1 MSVVLNKKVMTTGTN
16 KEKVSAIKLIKELPY
31 KEFAEIAS
39 ETNVDYKAKKLRG
52 IDLIVDLI
60 IAMLSSSQV
69 SQRIISMKNGLP
81 VFEDIAEVACVN
93 RSAVSHSSLSER
105 LAKVN
110 IDFFKYSYE
119 MLCKK
124 YHRFVPEYVLDDMRI
139 TRVDSTMVAETAN
152 KLQQGFNTGI
162 NNNIDK
168 SRRQL
173 KYTMAYNG
181 LNVTCARIFTAQTHS
196 ADNSPLSKV
205 VLQNLRKRDG
215 MSDCYV
221 FDRALKDVDDLKEIA
236 QRTKEKEAFFVGRL
250 NLSRRTDAVK
260 SLLDRNKQLT
270 DSEVEVTDDYMG
282 YLRAKDSQKW
292 DKSTVYRIIRVRFIK
307 PRPRSPRKSR
317 RHARHYDEEMVLI
330 SNNFDIEALELVNYY
345 RRRWDIEV
353 FFKFLK
359 QDLSFSH
366 FISTTVH
373 GITVM
378 LYMTLIVALIIKI
391 YCVTHDMGPRLAKIA
406 IMDEI
411 AVYQYHCLKRLEQKS
426 REQDHEIKRLR
437 DRLMKMTLS
446 SDH

>member
-1 MSVVLNKKVMTTGTN
+1 MTTGSKT
-16 KEKVSAIKLIKELPY
+16 EKVSAIKLIKELPY
-31 KEFAEIAS
+31 KELAEIAAK
-39 ETNVDYKAKKLRG
+39 TNVDYKAKKLRG

-69 SQRIISMKNGLP
+69 SQRIISLKNGLP
-81 VFEDIAEVACVN
+81 VFEDISGVPDAN
-93 RSAVSHSSLSER
+93 RKAVSHSSLSER
-105 LAKVN
+105 LDKVK
-110 IDFFKYSYE
+110 IDFFKDSYE
-119 MLCKK
+119 MLCRK
-124 YHRFVPEYVLDDMRI
+124 YHKFVPDSVLDDMRI

-152 KLQQGFNTGI
+152 KLQRGFKTGV
-162 NNNIDK
+162 NKSSDS

-181 LNVTCARIFTAQTHS
+181 LNVTCARIFTAQTYS
-196 ADNSPLSKV
+196 ADNAPLSKV
-205 VLQNLRKRDG
+205 VRQNLRKRDG
-215 MSDCYV
+215 MSECYV
-221 FDRALKDVDDLKEIA
+221 FDRALNDVNDLKNIA
-236 QRTKEKEAFFVGRL
+236 TLTKKKEAFFVGRL
-250 NLSRRTDAVK
+250 NLSRRTEPIR
-260 SLLDRNKQLT
+260 SLLDRDTHLSDNEI
-270 DSEVEVTDDYMG
+270 EVIDDEIS
-282 YLRAKDSQKW
+282 YLRAKNSEKRDESIE
-292 DKSTVYRIIRVRFIK
+292 YRIIRVRFIK
-307 PRPRSPRKSR
+307 PRPRSPRNSR

-330 SNNFDIEALELVNYY
+330 SNNFDVEAIELVNYY

-411 AVYQYHCLKRLEQKS
+411 TIYQHQCIERLEQKS
-426 REQDHEIKRLR
+426 KEQDYELKRLR
-437 DRLMKMTLS
+437 DRLIKAHLS
-446 SDH
+446 SDP

>member
-1 MSVVLNKKVMTTGTN
+1 MITGS
-16 KEKVSAIKLIKELPY
+16 KIEKVSAIKLIKDLPY
-31 KEFAEIAS
+31 KEFAEIAAK
-39 ETNVDYKAKKLRG
+39 TNVDFKAKKLRG
-52 IDLIVDLI
+52 IDLIVDMI

-81 VFEDIAEVACVN
+81 VLEDISGLPDTN
-93 RSAVSHSSLSER
+93 RKAVSHSSLSER
-105 LAKVN
+105 LDNVKIN
-110 IDFFKYSYE
+110 FFKDSYE
-119 MLCKK
+119 MLCEK
-124 YHRFVPEYVLDDMRI
+124 YHKFVPDYVLDDMRI

-152 KLQQGFNTGI
+152 KLQRGFKTGV
-162 NNNIDK
+162 NNSSDK

-181 LNVTCARIFTAQTHS
+181 LNVTCARIFTARTYS
-196 ADNSPLSKV
+196 ADNAPLSKV
-205 VLQNLRKRDG
+205 VRQNLRKRDG

-221 FDRALKDVDDLKEIA
+221 FDRGLKDVNDLKNIA
-236 QRTKEKEAFFVGRL
+236 TLTKKKEAFFVGRL
-250 NLSRRTDAVK
+250 NLSRRTDTIK
-260 SLLDRNKQLT
+260 SLLDIDTRLS
-270 DSEVEVTDDYMG
+270 DDEIEVTDDNISCQ
-282 YLRAKDSQKW
+282 RAKNSEKW
-292 DKSTVYRIIRVRFIK
+292 DKSIEYRIIRVRFIK
-307 PRPRSPRKSR
+307 PRPQSPRNTR
-317 RHARHYDEEMVLI
+317 RHARHYDEEMVLV
-330 SNNFDIEALELVNYY
+330 SNNFDAEAIEIVNYY

-391 YCVTHDMGPRLAKIA
+391 YCVSHDMGPRIAKIA

-411 AVYQYHCLKRLEQKS
+411 AVYQDQCIKRLEQKS
-426 REQDHEIKRLR
+426 REQEYKLKHLR
-437 DRLMKMTLS
+437 NKLISITSS